1 MSTTKTLDTKT
12 LDIKTEDD
20 ARSRISDFTTTGNS
34 DRWQLLSKASS
45 QAQGWMVSTKAYEIP
60 GAGCLV
66 NVTRQQ
72 GDHVADALQ
81 WVPGVR
87 VAPDDN
93 DGRQLVPLASE

>member
-1 MSTTKTLDTKT
+1 SKRRTKP
-12 LDIKTEDD
+12 DIRLHDHRE
-20 ARSRISDFTTTGNS
+20 RRPG
-34 DRWQLLSKASS
+34 QLLSKASS
-45 QAQGWMVSTKAYEIP
+45 KAQGWMVSTKAYEIP

-66 NVTRQQ
+66 NVTQQQ